1 MTAYFNVV
9 MYEKYRWLYKSIEK
23 MSLNNPS
30 TEHFNWFLWGGSLVE
45 FFMLVAIVALL
56 LYGVWY
62 STSPFLRFPVLAIN
76 TLWHG
81 VFILSISLWLL
92 GSRFSLLPSFILF
105 KNNLLYDDFSFK
117 ISIILVIC
125 TIVCLFLS
133 RDFLVYEK
141 INVFEYVI
149 FILLSCLGGC
159 WLVASYDFFT
169 MYLAIE
175 LLSLPLYA
183 LASIKSRSLLST
195 EAGLKYFILGAFSS
209 GVFLF
214 GVSLIYFA
222 TGSLNFAETGQLFA
236 GTSISL
242 LDLTQGDSSLSYV
255 SAYLIGVIMVLVGLL
270 FKLTAVPFHMWAPDV
285 YEGAPISVTAFFS
298 ILPKFAVIIFC
309 CRFFFF
315 TFYDMF
321 NIWQPII
328 LSTALIS
335 IVVAAFSALYQRKL
349 KRFLAYSSIGHVGY
363 MLLAFGTG
371 TSEGLQS
378 ILVYIFIY
386 LITSICVWSF
396 ILSLNLRKD
405 NKNKKPFFISELNG
419 LGVSNPLLAFTL
431 TVIMFSIAGTPP
443 LAGFIAKLNIFFC
456 AIESSLF
463 VLSFLGIITRCLSA
477 FYYLRFIK
485 IMYFDTSKSWT
496 LVDKID
502 KDKSIFIGASL
513 FFLVLLFIF
522 PSPLFILS
530 HEIAVWVLV

>member
-1 MTAYFNVV
+1 MNIWISTF
-9 MYEKYRWLYKSIEK
+9 ER
-23 MSLNNPS
+23 SLIGILP
-30 TEHFNWFLWGGSLVE
+30 ELFLFAALS
-45 FFMLVAIVALL
+45 ALL
-56 LYGVWY
+56 LFGAF
-62 STSPFLRFPVLAIN
+62 TSEKKKNLKSSIIVSRLVGKIRILILIITILIIINRPFESQTFFHNRILIN
-76 TLWHG
+76 P
-81 VFILSISLWLL
+81 FIQITKLVIVIGRALLIWISLDYIKTE
-92 GSRFSLLPSFILF
+92 RINAFE
-105 KNNLLYDDFSFK
+105 Y
-117 ISIILVIC
+117 IILK
-125 TIVCLFLS
+125 LFA
-133 RDFLVYEK
+133 
-141 INVFEYVI
+141 
-149 FILLSCLGGC
+149 CLGMM
-159 WLVASYDFFT
+159 LLISSQDLIVF
-169 MYLAIE
+169 YLAIE
-175 LLSLPLYA
+175 IQRLSLYA
-183 LASIKSRSLLST
+183 LAAFNQNSAFST
-195 EAGLKYFILGAFSS
+195 ESGLKYFILGAFSS
-209 GVFLF
+209 GLLLF
-214 GVSLIYFA
+214 GASMIYGFRG
-222 TGSLNFAETGQLFA
+222 TTNFEELTVFFSGIDY
-236 GTSISL
+236 ISPGL
-242 LDLTQGDSSLSYV
+242 CLGIFCLR
-255 SAYLIGVIMVLVGLL
+255 AALL
-270 FKLTAVPFHMWAPDV
+270 FKISAAPFHAWAPDV

-328 LSTALIS
+328 LCTALIS

-431 TVIMFSIAGTPP
+431 TVIIFSIAGTPP

-463 VLSFLGIITRCLSA
+463 VLSFLGIITSCLSA

-485 IMYFDTSKSWT
+485 IMYFDASKSWT